1 MDGAPVRRTSVV
13 RRPNRVD
20 DLYAKCA
27 FGSAVLLV
35 VANGIYLLGS
45 HPTFFR
51 PSWDVLGGPVGRDF
65 LNLWVGAQSAF
76 AGGPANWFDAHTYN
90 AAVRAMLPP
99 GPVYSFWWSYPPHL
113 LLFTWPF
120 GLMPYF
126 AAYASWSVAGL
137 VAFAVAIR
145 AGGIN
150 ARTLPF
156 VVLAPAAAVNLQA
169 GQNGFFTAALLIG
182 GLSALGRRPVLA
194 GILFGILTIKPQ
206 LGLLLPIML
215 VLNGRWRT
223 IAAATATSAILMAV
237 TAALYGPPIWI
248 EYLTKI
254 GPQQLNL
261 LQTVGFQLM
270 PTAFAGMRQIGLPV
284 ETAWTVQAVQSAAAL
299 AATVWTF
306 HRRREPALSRAMLI
320 TATFLI
326 VPYSYVYDLTA
337 MAYVAG
343 VLRQRDD
350 NTAVDH
356 CLILAAWALPV
367 AMILV
372 HLVLP
377 QLPVACLVLPPL
389 GARLVWR
396 LTRPQAAMTPA
407 MMSMASQAGRKD
419 SGAPEGIRTP
429 DLCLR
434 RAALYPAELRAPLT
448 ARDA

>member
-1 MDGAPVRRTSVV
+1 
-13 RRPNRVD
+13 
-20 DLYAKCA
+20 
-27 FGSAVLLV
+27 
-35 VANGIYLLGS
+35 
-45 HPTFFR
+45 
-51 PSWDVLGGPVGRDF
+51 
-65 LNLWVGAQSAF
+65 
-76 AGGPANWFDAHTYN
+76 
-90 AAVRAMLPP
+90 MLPP

-126 AAYASWSVAGL
+126 AAYASWSIAGL
-137 VAFAVAIR
+137 AAFAAATR

-182 GLSALGRRPVLA
+182 GLSVLGRRPILA
-194 GILFGILTIKPQ
+194 GILFGILTIKSQ

-215 VLNGRWRT
+215 VLTGRWRT

-248 EYLTKI
+248 ESLTKI
-254 GPQQLNL
+254 GPQQLQL

-270 PTAFAGMRQIGLPV
+270 PRAFAGMRQIGLPV
-284 ETAWTVQAVQSAAAL
+284 EAAWAVQAVQSAAAL
-299 AATVWTF
+299 GATIWTF
-306 HRRREPALSRAMLI
+306 RRRRDPALSRAMLV
-320 TATFLI
+320 TATFLT
-326 VPYSYVYDLTA
+326 VPYSYIYDLTA

-350 NTAVDH
+350 KYAVDH
-356 CLILAAWALPV
+356 YLILAVWALPV
-367 AMILV
+367 AMVLV

-377 QLPVACLVLPPL
+377 QLPVACVVLPPL

-396 LTRPQAAMTPA
+396 LGRSHAAMMPA
-407 MMSMASQAGRKD
+407 MVSTALRV
-419 SGAPEGIRTP
+419 SGA
-429 DLCLR
+429 
-434 RAALYPAELRAPLT
+434 A
-448 ARDA
+448 